1 MSEILGNAPSE
12 ETTKRA
18 ENFIQEFIEQDLAEG
33 KVQTVK
39 TRFPPE
45 PNGYLHI
52 GHAKALWI
60 DFSTAEKYGGSCNLR
75 FDDTNPAKE
84 DEEFVDAIMEDIHWL
99 GYSWDKLCYGS
110 SYFDQCYEL
119 AIKLIQ
125 KGVAYVDDLSKD
137 EMREYRGTLTEPGK
151 NSPFRDRSVE
161 ENLDLFTRMKNG
173 EFPDG
178 SHTLRARST
187 WLRRTST
194 CATRHCTAFCTFR
207 TIRRAIHGASI
218 RCMTLRTRSRTPSR
232 ASRTRCARSNTRR
245 TVRCTTGW

>member
-119 AIKLIQ
+119 ASSHP
-125 KGVAYVDDLSKD
+125 KGRGVCGRPVEGRDARIPRDAHRAGQEQSVPRPQRGGEPRLVHAHEERGIPGRQPHAACQDRHGFAEHQHARPGTVPHFAHFAPSDGRYMVHLSD
-137 EMREYRGTLTEPGK
+137 
-151 NSPFRDRSVE
+151 V
-161 ENLDLFTRMKNG
+161 
-173 EFPDG
+173 
-178 SHTLRARST
+178 
-187 WLRRTST
+187 
-194 CATRHCTAFCTFR
+194 
-207 TIRRAIHGASI
+207 
-218 RCMTLRTRSRTPSR
+218 
-232 ASRTRCARSNTRR
+232 
-245 TVRCTTGW
+245 

>member
-33 KVQTVK
+33 KVQTVR

-125 KGVAYVDDLSKD
+125 KGVAYVDDLSQD

-151 NSPFRDRSVE
+151 NSPFRDR
-161 ENLDLFTRMKNG
+161 TRGG
-173 EFPDG
+173 EPR
-178 SHTLRARST
+178 LV
-187 WLRRTST
+187 
-194 CATRHCTAFCTFR
+194 
-207 TIRRAIHGASI
+207 RRA
-218 RCMTLRTRSRTPSR
+218 
-232 ASRTRCARSNTRR
+232 
-245 TVRCTTGW
+245 